1 MAASGVAPGV
11 FLNPL
16 PPSGPPRLHQPDPL
30 EPDPCPTWTASG
42 PGVEGPRGRYPD
54 QAGLWGNPVHG
65 ADGQPSACRAR
76 HADHRPTEK
85 RQRHCRRYVGYDA
98 ADLGVQPRPPDQ
110 IT

>member
-54 QAGLWGNPVHG
+54 QGVLIRGDAKLNYQDL
-65 ADGQPSACRAR
+65 ADVLSACETAGIRNVR
-76 HADHRPTEK
+76 LPVRT
-85 RQRHCRRYVGYDA
+85 RDA
-98 ADLGVQPRPPDQ
+98 QAVPAAPRP
-110 IT
+110 